1 MSVRHRV
8 TSPIPRLAAGASFVC
23 LMVSPIAA
31 QNAAQPAAPAAQATD
46 TSGFERVVLTAGRS
60 TVLNTPFDVTRIA
73 VTNPAVADAVVVQ
86 PREVLIDGKSAGTVS
101 LIVWGG
107 DERRQYRRR
116 GRSRRD
122 DAPADVSAALSG
134 RGHPRR
140 DERREHH
147 PHRQRVEQRR
157 HAARRRDRRR
167 DVEQDRASSTC
178 CSCPAA
184 RRASR

>member
-8 TSPIPRLAAGASFVC
+8 TCSIPRLALGAAFVC

-46 TSGFERVVLTAGRS
+46 TSRFRAGRPDGRP
-60 TVLNTPFDVTRIA
+60 LDGAQHA
-73 VTNPAVADAVVVQ
+73 VRRHPHRRDESGGRGCGCRPAARSADRRQ
-86 PREVLIDGKSAGTVS
+86 
-101 LIVWGG
+101 
-107 DERRQYRRR
+107 ERRNGEPDRVGRRPAPSVRRR

-134 RGHPRR
+134 RGHSRR

-147 PHRQRVEQRR
+147 PDRQRVEQRR
-157 HAARRRDRRR
+157 DAARGRDRRR

-184 RRASR
+184 PRASR